1 MLQESREFQLGLV
14 KISCGIVHVLY
25 IDKNRHTLLP
35 GQIMSVNRDQ
45 HLLVLGRGGVLAH
58 LFKYLE
64 ATLHFFLVLASL
76 LDNLVLKFDD
86 PVLQVFDR
94 FAASFGGPW

>member
-14 KISCGIVHVLY
+14 KIPCGIVHVLY
-25 IDKNRHTLLP
+25 INKNRHTLLP
-35 GQIMSVNRDQ
+35 GQIMPVNRDQ

-58 LFKYLE
+58 LFKCLE

-76 LDNLVLKFDD
+76 LDNLVLKLDD
-86 PVLQVFDR
+86 PVLQILNR
-94 FAASFGGPW
+94 LAASFGGPW